1 MTTVLEMLFTVPDQK
16 LQDAYMEAKEKA
28 EQEAAETTEPGAHG
42 VYDFEELLTKM
53 YGSFFQIRELRVFRT
68 GFIPI

>member
-1 MTTVLEMLFTVPDQK
+1 MGHRTGITGTENVDNSAGNAVYRTGSK

-42 VYDFEELLTKM
+42 VYDLKN
-53 YGSFFQIRELRVFRT
+53 Y
-68 GFIPI
+68 